1 MRKVLKEEQKRKE
14 IEEEQ
19 RFEAKLARDREELA
33 MRERSEKEEAENK
46 VKKARQQNQQ
56 LMDQKKHVE
65 VVPVQITAA
74 VGGPMSHRI
83 QREVIFESK
92 PQEDK
97 TPVPQSRRE
106 TNASSSEIHELQ
118 QSFKGELQSMRKV
131 IKE

>member
-83 QREVIFESK
+83 QREVIVESK

>member
-83 QREVIFESK
+83 QREVIVESK

-106 TNASSSEIHELQ
+106 TNASSSEIHEL
-118 QSFKGELQSMRKV
+118 
-131 IKE
+131 